1 MKDDNWIDEITK
13 EMIPETYYTIADAIG
28 IKNLIILSQTFGGS
42 MLYIPKYDSLTK
54 SIRDAKIK
62 KEFNGANY
70 RDLALKY
77 NLSESTIRNI
87 INSEVIDGQ
96 MTIFDDIK

>member
-1 MKDDNWIDEITK
+1 MKDENWINEITK
-13 EMIPETYYTIADAIG
+13 EMIPETYYAIADAIG
-28 IKNLIILSQTFGGS
+28 VKNLIALSQTFGGS
-42 MLYIPKYDSLTK
+42 MVYIPKYDSLTK
-54 SIRDAKIK
+54 NIRDAKIK

-87 INSEVIDGQ
+87 INSDIINGQ
-96 MTIFDDIK
+96 ITFFNNTT

>member
-1 MKDDNWIDEITK
+1 MRDENWINEITK
-13 EMIPETYYTIADAIG
+13 EMIPETYYAIADSIG

-62 KEFNGANY
+62 KEFNGVNY

-87 INSEVIDGQ
+87 INSDIINGQ
-96 MTIFDDIK
+96 VTFFNDIK